1 MIALFYFAPA
11 QPAEKGSYMKTLKI
25 IDVSEHNGRIDW
37 DEARK
42 HIDGVIIR
50 CGYGMDQT
58 NQDDKYWKR
67 NADECTRLGIP
78 FGVYLYSYADTDAK
92 SRSEAAHVLRCIKGY
107 KLSYPVYYDLEE
119 EKEGTRR
126 QAVRGARIFGDII
139 ETAGYWCGIY
149 ANENWFRN
157 IIGNSLDKYT
167 KWVAKY
173 STKAPDVPNVDIW
186 QYTSSGSVPGLTGNG
201 GKVDVNHCYRDFSGG
216 RKPAPKPDTSNPA
229 TSGGNAVIR
238 DGQIHCNNFTGAGI
252 PVDGYDGPKTR
263 KGAVMVLQVAI
274 NQDYRAG
281 LTVDGIWGPASD
293 RALGSHYV
301 CRNECQYMVT
311 ALEILLMLKGY
322 NPQGV
327 ECPGSFGSGLDAAVR
342 AYQRD
347 HGLTVDGIAGRNT
360 FMSLIA

>member
-1 MIALFYFAPA
+1 MILS
-11 QPAEKGSYMKTLKI
+11 GLL
-25 IDVSEHNGRIDW
+25 
-37 DEARK
+37 
-42 HIDGVIIR
+42 
-50 CGYGMDQT
+50 
-58 NQDDKYWKR
+58 
-67 NADECTRLGIP
+67 RLGR
-78 FGVYLYSYADTDAK
+78 G
-92 SRSEAAHVLRCIKGY
+92 
-107 KLSYPVYYDLEE
+107 
-119 EKEGTRR
+119 KEGTRR
-126 QAVRGARIFGDII
+126 QAVRGARIFADIV
-139 ETAGYWCGIY
+139 EAAGYQVGIY
-149 ANENWFRN
+149 ANENWYKT
-157 IIGNSLDKYT
+157 IIGSALDKYT

-229 TSGGNAVIR
+229 ISGGNAVIR
-238 DGQIHCNNFTGAGI
+238 DGQIHCNNFTGAAI
-252 PVDGYDGPKTR
+252 LVDGYDGPKTR
-263 KGAVMVLQVAI
+263 KGAVMVLQTGI

-281 LTVDGIWGPASD
+281 LVVDGIWGPASE

-301 CRNECQYMVT
+301 CKGECQYMVT

>member
-1 MIALFYFAPA
+1 MA
-11 QPAEKGSYMKTLKI
+11 LKI

-37 DEARK
+37 EEARK

-50 CGYGMDQT
+50 CGYGMDQAD
-58 NQDDKYWKR
+58 QDDKYWKR

-92 SRSEAAHVLRCIKGY
+92 SRSEAAHVLRLIKGY
-107 KLSYPVYYDLEE
+107 NLSYPVYYDLEE

-126 QAVRGARIFGDII
+126 QAVRGAKIFADIV
-139 ETAGYWCGIY
+139 EAAGYQVGIY
-149 ANENWFRN
+149 ANENWYKT
-157 IIGNSLDKYT
+157 IIGSALDKYT

-173 STKAPDVPNVDIW
+173 SNKAPNVPNVDIW

-201 GKVDVNHCYRDFSGG
+201 GRVDVNHCYRDFVAETTGG
-216 RKPAPKPDTSNPA
+216 CSPTPKPDASKPE

-263 KGAVMVLQVAI
+263 KGAVMVLQTGL
-274 NQDYRAG
+274 NMDYRSG
-281 LTVDGIWGPASD
+281 LDVDGILGASTLQ
-293 RALGSHYV
+293 ALGNHYV
-301 CRNECQYMVT
+301 CLKECQYMVT

-327 ECPGSFGSGLDAAVR
+327 ECPGSFGAGLETAVR
-342 AYQRD
+342 QYQKD

-360 FMSLIA
+360 FKSLIA